1 MECVCSS
8 TTFGE
13 IQEVDTILMINL
25 KDLKQHLNITF
36 PLTAGQGCVRRVARY
51 AVLITTLMLK
61 SNKNKPIRAM
71 IVNSDTD
78 EKSGQPTS
86 ANCIIEF
93 SGGVTLRCKGTGRTR
108 EFRIIGFVSGTTPK
122 LTRMYGLISRQCHFF
137 FPYHQQWVTANQQR
151 ARC

>member
-13 IQEVDTILMINL
+13 IQAVDTILMINL
-25 KDLKQHLNITF
+25 KDLQQHLNITF

-71 IVNSDTD
+71 IVDSDRD
-78 EKSGQPTS
+78 QNSGQPTS

-93 SGGVTLRCKGTGRTR
+93 SGGVTLRCKGTGTGRSSK
-108 EFRIIGFVSGTTPK
+108 IMGFVCV
-122 LTRMYGLISRQCHFF
+122 RDD
-137 FPYHQQWVTANQQR
+137 AEN
-151 ARC
+151 